1 MGVQQPAR
9 PADAVWFWERRMN
22 PVLRVAGPIGLVA
35 GVVGI
40 ILAVRHGM
48 EVNRGTRSADSE
60 PAVLILVT
68 AGTFV
73 LGIVWLAL
81 LTKRHSLAVHA
92 DGVLRSWRGYGTRR
106 ELDLRAEA
114 EVVLVRDHFMV
125 SDEYGQ
131 QRVDY
136 LAVVPDE
143 VRFRRRPGKRPPR
156 DWLVVPKFPDDR
168 LPDLRDALQ
177 VFTTVTTE

>member
-1 MGVQQPAR
+1 
-9 PADAVWFWERRMN
+9 MN
-22 PVLRVAGPIGLVA
+22 PVLGVAGPIGLVA

-81 LTKRHSLAVHA
+81 
-92 DGVLRSWRGYGTRR
+92 
-106 ELDLRAEA
+106 AE
-114 EVVLVRDHFMV
+114 
-125 SDEYGQ
+125 
-131 QRVDY
+131 
-136 LAVVPDE
+136 
-143 VRFRRRPGKRPPR
+143 
-156 DWLVVPKFPDDR
+156 
-168 LPDLRDALQ
+168 
-177 VFTTVTTE
+177 